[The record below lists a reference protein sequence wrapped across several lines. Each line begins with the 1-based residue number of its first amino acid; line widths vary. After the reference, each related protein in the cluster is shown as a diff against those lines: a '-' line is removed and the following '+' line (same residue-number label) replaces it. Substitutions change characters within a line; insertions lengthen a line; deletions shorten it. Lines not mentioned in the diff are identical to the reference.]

1 MNTLIEWFEGMG
13 PKEVSIGGHTHVG
26 MTAAGASLVFPF
38 KTMNRRL
45 FDGMLGGP
53 GGGWWRQAWS
63 LPPQPLT

>member
-13 PKEVSIGGHTHVG
+13 PVLSALVATLFTWG

-45 FDGMLGGP
+45 FDGMLGF
-53 GGGWWRQAWS
+53 
-63 LPPQPLT
+63 T